1 MVWRGIQRNITKLK
15 EFSSVY
21 GFQMRSNPYVEDKP
35 EGKNGAGLVVLPGLG
50 KHSLTY
56 HEDFEKSS
64 SGNRFIPHKF
74 P

>member
-1 MVWRGIQRNITKLK
+1 
-15 EFSSVY
+15 
-21 GFQMRSNPYVEDKP
+21 MRSNPYVEDKP